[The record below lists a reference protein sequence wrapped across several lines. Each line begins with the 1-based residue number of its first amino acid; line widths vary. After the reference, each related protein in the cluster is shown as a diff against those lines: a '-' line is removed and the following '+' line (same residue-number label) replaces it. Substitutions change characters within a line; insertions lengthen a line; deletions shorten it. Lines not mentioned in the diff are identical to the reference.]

1 MKGKLPL
8 IFLAF
13 SASFVIMVLLSFFS
27 VERYSTFTEHS
38 DRVTHSNLVIKM
50 LYKTEVY
57 LKDIDRWER
66 GYLLTCDTSYLRT
79 YHSTIDSLNGSL
91 DILSRLVI
99 DDPLQTKN
107 IIFLRKNI
115 NSRLQFSANSI
126 HSVGN
131 TPKIEPGP
139 HYHDGRKYMVAS
151 NSIISLMHNI
161 EDKSY
166 AERYK
171 KQQVYEELTG
181 NTLISL
187 LFIFCFITL
196 ILFLLLMK
204 LLRSG
209 MVFQEELQGKLLDLK
224 RSHDELQDIAY
235 AISHDLQE
243 PIRKIQVFANMLAV
257 RGASVGNEKTVN
269 TLERINNSASKMQ
282 VLIANLVSLTN
293 LSQTNENRTK
303 CDLNE
308 ILADVQKDLSGEI
321 NRKKAL
327 IFTQKLPTVDAYE
340 NQMRILFQA
349 IIDNSLKFSR
359 QGIPPKIYVR
369 YDIAKGSKLKDINA
383 SQATQQF
390 KRISITDNG
399 IGFDN
404 QHIDNIFR
412 IFRRLH
418 GDQSQYEGKGIG
430 LAICQRIMA
439 NHEGYIIGEGE
450 PDEGATFELYFPHF
464 PG

>member
-1 MKGKLPL
+1 MKRKLPL

-13 SASFVIMVLLSFFS
+13 SASFIIMVLLSFFS
-27 VERYSTFTEHS
+27 LQRYSTFTEHS
-38 DRVTHSNLVIKM
+38 ARVTHSNLVIKM

-57 LKDIDRWER
+57 LKDLDRWER
-66 GYLLTCDTSYLRT
+66 GFLLTADTSYLNT
-79 YHSTIDSLNGSL
+79 YNETIDSLNGSL
-91 DILSRLVI
+91 EILSRLVI
-99 DDPLQTKN
+99 DNPLQTKN

-115 NSRLQFSANSI
+115 NSRLQFSARSI
-126 HSVGN
+126 QSARN
-131 TPKIEPGP
+131 KTRTELGP
-139 HYHDGRKYMVAS
+139 EFLDGRKYMLAS
-151 NSIISLMHNI
+151 NGIISLMHTI
-161 EDKSY
+161 EDKTY
-166 AERYK
+166 GEQYK
-171 KQQVYEELTG
+171 KQQMYEKLTA

-257 RGASVGNEKTVN
+257 RGTSANNEKTVN
-269 TLERINNSASKMQ
+269 TLERINSSASKMQ

-293 LSQTNENRTK
+293 LSQTNETSSK

-308 ILADVQKDLSGEI
+308 ILSDVQKELSGEI
-321 NRKKAL
+321 SRKKAM
-327 IFTQKLPTVDAYE
+327 IFTQKLPTIDAYE
-340 NQMRILFQA
+340 NQMRILIQA

-359 QGIPPKIYVR
+359 NGIPPKIYVR
-369 YDIAKGSKLKDINA
+369 YDIAKGSKLKEINA

-450 PDEGATFELYFPHF
+450 PDEGATFELYFPHQ
-464 PG
+464 PT